1 MKELSLCLNPR
12 YQVAEVC
19 AAVAEGR
26 WSLCRA
32 SPSRVLQDTLPGGW
46 PALPPRPQRRRLLR
60 TVVLGSETSW
70 QSETPSH
77 GLGTLNRGPCRA
89 EPAPGT
95 GPVHLGLHRGL
106 SVRPGPRLACIVLA
120 RLEAGRAE
128 VCSQHQWAVRVRHW
142 SLLLGRGTAWGRDFT
157 RQNPIPR

>member
-1 MKELSLCLNPR
+1 MRLWQRGGGPSAGPPQAVSSRTGSRVGGPLCLP
-12 YQVAEVC
+12 
-19 AAVAEGR
+19 
-26 WSLCRA
+26 
-32 SPSRVLQDTLPGGW
+32 PH
-46 PALPPRPQRRRLLR
+46 PAPPPPQRRRLLR
-60 TVVLGSETSW
+60 TVVLGSGTSW
-70 QSETPSH
+70 QSETLSH

-106 SVRPGPRLACIVLA
+106 SVRPGPRLACVVLA
-120 RLEAGRAE
+120 RLEAGCAE